1 METITGSDTMSKWQ
15 IQGSRVYGNG
25 QSYNCTNRVTAE
37 QLQHT
42 LNTYEKTL
50 TLHQNLD
57 KQFDQ
62 IQKQLI
68 QLNMTLQILND
79 EIKTLTGDINDLN
92 STD

>member
-1 METITGSDTMSKWQ
+1 MESESTYKVQNTLVKGK
-15 IQGSRVYGNG
+15 GY
-25 QSYNCTNRVTAE
+25 SYNLNSKIDAKRLCN
-37 QLQHT
+37 T